1 MSDLPLDENQIQYV
15 SDFKELISTAFYGNI
30 NAICW
35 KRELKG
41 DFFEI
46 VQKLASDDNIIEIS
60 REELQNLRLSD
71 AGQIARDII
80 LNDLKLLTE
89 FGASPVLNVIKNY
102 ERDDS
107 ELLFPTDVY
116 SFHVDRSPIPC
127 DTFLCTYYGESS
139 EMLPNS
145 KGRQKVLIPEIREA
159 LRKLYKGAEKDFDSF
174 LSENFYDLHYEAD
187 ADAFIIP
194 LGLGCIWRI
203 ATDYPDSPVLPCIHR
218 APDEKSG
225 YRLLLIC

>member
-1 MSDLPLDENQIQYV
+1 MSELATDNNQILYV
-15 SDFKELISTAFYGNI
+15 SNFQELISTSFHDQI

-46 VQKLASDDNIIEIS
+46 IQKLASDDNIIEIS
-60 REELQNLRLSD
+60 SEELQNLILSN
-71 AGQIARDII
+71 AGQIARDVI

-107 ELLFPTDVY
+107 EHLFPTDVY

-139 EMLPNS
+139 EILPNS
-145 KGRQKVLIPEIREA
+145 KARQKVLIPEIHKE
-159 LRKLYKGAEKDFDSF
+159 LRKLYKGAEKDYDSF

-187 ADAFIIP
+187 ADALIVKH
-194 LGLGCIWRI
+194 GLGNLWRI